1 MDEIEPDTKD
11 WTWVL
16 ARPCPDCGLAVATL
30 GRDDIAPV
38 LRHCAQALAAAVRGQ
53 NARQRP
59 APTVWSPL
67 EYGCHVRDVFAIFDR
82 RLQLML
88 DEDDPLF
95 ANWDQDDTAREER
108 YELQDPVVVADQLE
122 RGVEPLAARFESLT
136 DGQWR
141 RPGRRSDGA
150 AFTVDTFA
158 QYLAHDP
165 VHHLYDVTGEQV
177 VAGGRIER

>member
-16 ARPCPDCGLAVATL
+16 TRPCPDCGLAVATL
-30 GRDDIAPV
+30 GRGDIAPT
-38 LRHCAQALAAAVRGQ
+38 LRYCAQGLAAAVRGPH
-53 NARQRP
+53 ARQRP
-59 APTVWSPL
+59 DPTVWSPL

-95 ANWDQDDTAREER
+95 ANWDQDDTAREEH
-108 YELQDPVVVADQLE
+108 YELQDPAVVADELE
-122 RGVEPLAARFESLT
+122 RSVEPLARRFESLT
-136 DGQWR
+136 DEQWHR
-141 RPGRRSDGA
+141 AGRRSDGA
-150 AFTVDTFA
+150 EFSVDTFA

-165 VHHLYDVTGEQV
+165 VHHLYDVTGERIA
-177 VAGGRIER
+177 AGGSIER